1 MKVKAQHLDSTS
13 PQVGARSQA
22 GGLNLARQ
30 KRRTYL
36 APTKKKSRRKL
47 STLQK
52 REKESV
58 MKKKTQQRK
67 MTNLI
72 LHVEKKAIWEE
83 EVVLISGLEEEE
95 VVVLTLEGAEAASSL
110 DSVMHQLIRKKVIS
124 LKRTKKIQVSG
135 PRKLCLRA
143 LSQISQR
150 VSLLAQ
156 SLLHLQ

>member
-13 PQVGARSQA
+13 LEVGARSQA

-83 EVVLISGLEEEE
+83 EEVLISELEEE